1 MRLQLIDGDH
11 VDRGYILHVVPFRI
25 YVLHFESI
33 VLSVRDVPGQSDPRI
48 IYLDRM
54 DRSDRFRI

>member
-1 MRLQLIDGDH
+1 MRLEIINGDH
-11 VDRGYILHVVPFRI
+11 VDRGYILDVVPFRI

-33 VLSVRDVPGQSDPRI
+33 ILSVRAVPGQGDPRI